1 MFPLVRS
8 LRRLGP
14 AAADGRLLLPV
25 APLSSK
31 AAAPPPEYEM
41 PSVTWGV
48 IQGRKERLVSR
59 VLALDFLRSAGVSDP
74 AGELEAVELPSSLEV
89 LQERLDFLLR
99 LGLSTDD
106 LSAYPLLLACSLRKN
121 AIPVLSYL
129 EKLGVTRARLAA
141 FVRAYPA
148 CLHASVAVDL
158 TPVVKSLRGLDV
170 DRQDLPRVLE
180 RYPDILGLKPD
191 GTISTSVAYLVGIVG
206 VAPRDIGPMV
216 THFPFFL
223 GMRVGTTIKPLCEYI
238 TSLGLPM
245 RILARILEKRP
256 YILGYD
262 LEETVKP
269 NVEAL
274 LSFGIRKEMLP
285 LVIAQY
291 PPILGLP
298 LKTKL
303 AAQQYFFNLKLQ
315 IDPDAFACAIEKL
328 PQLVSLHQNI
338 ILKLVEF
345 LRGRGISNEDVARMV
360 VRCPQILLLRME
372 LMKNS
377 LYFFKSEMKRP
388 ISELLDY
395 PEYFTY
401 SLESRIKP
409 RYMRVSTKGIRC
421 SLDWFLNCSDQ
432 RFEERMKGDFIEGDA
447 PGPSFT
453 TGGKLQMPG
462 SQLVSDDDNAES
474 DDEVLYRRT
483 VMLYIMHASILN
495 CKMKKALALMEHSHT
510 NRGHW
515 SAGLSNSSKGLTKVL
530 YRTLLKKNSNNS
542 PS

>member
-1 MFPLVRS
+1 MLPLARAA

-14 AAADGRLLLPV
+14 AASSAAAADGTLPVRLLLL

-31 AAAPPPEYEM
+31 SSAAAPPEYQM

-74 AGELEAVELPSSLEV
+74 AGELEAVELPSSLDV

-106 LSAYPLLLACSLRKN
+106 LSAYPFLLACSLRKN
-121 AIPVLSYL
+121 IIPVLSYL

-158 TPVVKSLRGLDV
+158 APIVKALRGLDV
-170 DRQDLPRVLE
+170 DREDIPRVLE
-180 RYPDILGLKPD
+180 RYPDVLGLKPD

-216 THFPFFL
+216 THYPFFL
-223 GMRVGTTIKPLCEYI
+223 SMRVGTTIKPLCDYI
-238 TSLGLPM
+238 TSLGLPI
-245 RILARILEKRP
+245 RILARIIEKRP

-274 LSFGIRKEMLP
+274 LSFGIRKEVLP
-285 LVIAQY
+285 LVIAHY
-291 PPILGLP
+291 PSILGLP
-298 LKTKL
+298 LKVKL
-303 AAQQYFFNLKLQ
+303 AAQQYFFNLKLK
-315 IDPDAFACAIEKL
+315 IDPDGFARAVEKL
-328 PQLVSLHQNI
+328 PQLVSLHQNV
-338 ILKLVEF
+338 ILKPVEF
-345 LRGRGISNEDVARMV
+345 LRGRGITDEDVGRML
-360 VRCPQILLLRME
+360 VRCPQILLLRNE

-377 LYFFKSEMKRP
+377 FYFFKSELKRP
-388 ISELLDY
+388 ISELLEF

-409 RYMRVSTKGIRC
+409 RYMRVASKGIRC

-432 RFEERMKGDFIEGDA
+432 RFEERMRGDFIEGDA

-453 TGGKLQMPG
+453 MGGKLQMPG
-462 SQLVSDDDNAES
+462 SQLVSDDDNDDS

-483 VMLYIMHASILN
+483 VML
-495 CKMKKALALMEHSHT
+495 
-510 NRGHW
+510 
-515 SAGLSNSSKGLTKVL
+515 
-530 YRTLLKKNSNNS
+530 
-542 PS
+542 

>member
-158 TPVVKSLRGLDV
+158 TPVVKSLRGLDVDRQDLPRSLRGLDV

-474 DDEVLYRRT
+474 
-483 VMLYIMHASILN
+483 ILN